1 MDISIETV
9 EGKMVIAPSGDV
21 DMHSSPALRNAILDQ
36 TGQKAA
42 TLIVDFSSV
51 SYIDSS
57 GIATLVEGLKV
68 MNTYGGRLQLTGMTE
83 AILEIFRFS
92 KLDTIF
98 EIYGDL
104 DDALGS

>member
-1 MDISIETV
+1 MDISMETV
-9 EGKMVIAPSGDV
+9 QGKMVITPAGDV
-21 DMHSSPALRNAILDQ
+21 DMHSSPALREAILGQ

-42 TLIVDFSSV
+42 ALIVDFSGV

-57 GIATLVEGLKV
+57 GIATLVEGLKI

-83 AILEIFRFS
+83 DILEIFRFS

-98 EIYGDL
+98 EICGDMS
-104 DDALGS
+104 DALGR

>member
-1 MDISIETV
+1 MDISMETV
-9 EGKMVIAPSGDV
+9 QGKMVITPAGDV
-21 DMHSSPALRNAILDQ
+21 DMHSSPALREAILGQ

-42 TLIVDFSSV
+42 ALIVDFSSV

-57 GIATLVEGLKV
+57 GIATLVEGLKI

-83 AILEIFRFS
+83 DILEIFRFS

-98 EIYGDL
+98 EICGDMS
-104 DDALGS
+104 DALGR